1 MDRQLKEIDL
11 EKIRKG
17 DIITGGDGLFEVC
30 DVGEIYL
37 VIDDY
42 KDELSRQLALK
53 EDFKGKIYKIK

>member
-53 EDFKGKIYKIK
+53 EDIKGKIYKIK

>member
-1 MDRQLKEIDL
+1 MDRQLKVIQV
-11 EKIRKG
+11 EKIRVG

-30 DVGEIYL
+30 DVGEFYL